1 MNPVFRNV
9 TIYGQASWLIHYN
22 HHFVVTIFT
31 TDAVAVVVAVV
42 GHNSVGEQSQ
52 LSPDKVVNS
61 RE

>member
-22 HHFVVTIFT
+22 HHFVVTILT
-31 TDAVAVVVAVV
+31 TDAVDVVAVV

-52 LSPDKVVNS
+52 LSPDS
-61 RE
+61 

>member
-22 HHFVVTIFT
+22 HHFVVTILT
-31 TDAVAVVVAVV
+31 TDVVAVV

-52 LSPDKVVNS
+52 LSPDS
-61 RE
+61 

>member
-22 HHFVVTIFT
+22 HHFVVTILT

-52 LSPDKVVNS
+52 LSPDS
-61 RE
+61 